1 MKIIDCSGLSCPKP
15 VIMTK
20 KEMDSIAT
28 GEFEVIV
35 DNVAAR
41 DNVSKYVNNEGH
53 SCTVVEKDGKFSIIV
68 KKEEC
73 VVCNKLIDDDDNL
86 VIFIGS
92 DKFGQGDDKLGDVL
106 MKGYLYALT
115 EVDRKPKTI
124 LFANSGVRLTTQ
136 GSEVLESLKVL
147 QEKGVE
153 LLSCGTC
160 LDFYGLKEKLVI
172 GSISNMYTMVDK
184 MNNAKNNINL

>member
-1 MKIIDCSGLSCPKP
+1 MKIIDCSGLACPKP

-20 KEMDSIAT
+20 KEMDSIAS

-41 DNVSKYVNNEGH
+41 DNVSKYVKNEGH
-53 SCTVVEKDGKFSIIV
+53 SCTVTEKDGKFSIIV

-73 VVCNKLIDDDDNL
+73 VSCNKLIDDNDNL
-86 VIFIGS
+86 VILIGS
-92 DKFGQGDDKLGDVL
+92 DKFGQGDEKLGNAL
-106 MKGYLYALT
+106 MKSYLYALT
-115 EVDRKPKTI
+115 ESDKKPKTI
-124 LFANSGVRLTTQ
+124 LFANSGVKLTTKY
-136 GSEVLESLKVL
+136 SEVLESLKVL
-147 QEKGVE
+147 VENGVE

-172 GSISNMYTMVDK
+172 GSITNMYTIVDK
-184 MNNAKNNINL
+184 MNNAANTIKL